1 MESYDDKNICQQIKT
16 MLGKREAVLDKNDG
30 LWETAV
36 LVPLVKYRGKIC
48 VLFEVR
54 SKKLAWQPGDV
65 CFPGGKRDKKDKTLR
80 NTAIRE
86 TCEELGILSVD
97 VEIYGELDYLVTQL
111 GPILYP
117 FLGIIHDFKNV
128 KPNLD
133 EVGEVFLVPLD
144 VLLEQTPRKVHMQLA
159 NKAAKDFPYD
169 LLPEYPKEWNTRRGY
184 DVYFYQ
190 YKKYVIWGMTARI
203 LYAFLERLRNEIK

>member
-36 LVPLVKYRGKIC
+36 LIPLVKYRGKLC

-97 VEIYGELDYLVTQL
+97 VEIYGE
-111 GPILYP
+111 
-117 FLGIIHDFKNV
+117 
-128 KPNLD
+128 
-133 EVGEVFLVPLD
+133 VGLPSYTV
-144 VLLEQTPRKVHMQLA
+144 RA
-159 NKAAKDFPYD
+159 NFVSFF
-169 LLPEYPKEWNTRRGY
+169 GY
-184 DVYFYQ
+184 
-190 YKKYVIWGMTARI
+190 
-203 LYAFLERLRNEIK
+203 NS